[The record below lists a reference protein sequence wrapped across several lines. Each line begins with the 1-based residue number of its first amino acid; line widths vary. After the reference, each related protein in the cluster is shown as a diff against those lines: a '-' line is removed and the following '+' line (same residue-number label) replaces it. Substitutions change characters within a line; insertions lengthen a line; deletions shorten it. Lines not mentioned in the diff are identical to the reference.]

1 MSTDIPSH
9 HQIWELLPW
18 VINGT
23 ATPGQRQLVDAHLP
37 HCSDCRD
44 ELALQRLVHDG
55 MNREAASGNPQA
67 ALQRLLQ
74 RIDVPANP
82 GGFDHYGGV
91 DDEGSFA
98 PSVPLPRRRL
108 WPVGIAALL
117 LLQSAAITLMA
128 YELHQR
134 SDSPAAAVNAYQTLS
149 RADATSPMATIRFV
163 PAPELSVEELQKL
176 LDDAGLRIVDSRSG
190 SAIYGLAPISR
201 DVETYPDLSAAA
213 IAQLRGKP
221 GVLLVEPIAATP

>member
-9 HQIWELLPW
+9 PQIWELLPW

-67 ALQRLLQ
+67 VLQRLLQ
-74 RIDVPANP
+74 RIDAPANP
-82 GGFDHYGGV
+82 GGFDLHDGI
-91 DDEGSFA
+91 DDEGSLV

-134 SDSPAAAVNAYQTLS
+134 PDSPGADAYQTLS
-149 RADATSPMATIRFV
+149 HADASSPAATIRFV

-190 SAIYGLAPISR
+190 SAIYGLAPTSHATEIH
-201 DVETYPDLSAAA
+201 PDPSVAA
-213 IAQLRGKP
+213 IARLRGKP